1 MLASRMIKMTK
12 TKTSPPESVKEF
24 KCFYCDQLCS
34 DDKERINHIGTEH
47 PGKLHY
53 PTPADFENRSGPQR
67 QQQGGENQ

>member
-1 MLASRMIKMTK
+1 MTK
-12 TKTSPPESVKEF
+12 TKTPPLNPLKNSNVST
-24 KCFYCDQLCS
+24 DQLCS